1 MPLLSVDVCGRCC
14 VIGAVVGSV
23 GSVDV
28 VDAPSQRVE
37 CGEGAVVG
45 SVGSVDVVDV
55 PSQRVE
61 SSEGDLC
68 WLSKSAAC
76 IYGRQDPVLSFWAS
90 SSTDSFDE
98 ISGTSSSAMSQ
109 GVLRFSNRAGMG
121 VECRQDVLV
130 HEVAAGVGDA
140 TSLQADMV
148 HGKGEDAESGA
159 SRGRYQT
166 ATRQD
171 KTDEDSTGGAS
182 VAGFVVSVGRRVECS
197 QGAVVG
203 SVASLD
209 VVDAPSHRV
218 ECSQG

>member
-1 MPLLSVDVCGRCC
+1 MW
-14 VIGAVVGSV
+14 AWNVG
-23 GSVDV
+23 
-28 VDAPSQRVE
+28 
-37 CGEGAVVG
+37 
-45 SVGSVDVVDV
+45 
-55 PSQRVE
+55 
-61 SSEGDLC
+61 
-68 WLSKSAAC
+68 K
-76 IYGRQDPVLSFWAS
+76 I
-90 SSTDSFDE
+90 
-98 ISGTSSSAMSQ
+98 
-109 GVLRFSNRAGMG
+109 
-121 VECRQDVLV
+121 VLV
-130 HEVAAGVGDA
+130 HEVAAGVGEA